1 MVIVYRGKWRWIP
14 VHNVYWSNGNFCT
27 AACIMTIIDSRTDKI
42 TQRVS
47 VQSSHQY
54 TPNDTRNSLR
64 SSVNPPFRF
73 TWIIN
78 CIQISFSLSVMYWV
92 IQFPFFSIS
101 SSIHSIK
108 FFLSFLFRRLSF
120 WLTSLTFVIL
130 FARKVIAMSHRL
142 LCVSSVCSWTKP
154 HGFSLF
160 KCPL

>member
-14 VHNVYWSNGNFCT
+14 VHNVYWSNSNCS
-27 AACIMTIIDSRTDKI
+27 AATCIMTKIHNSSDKNYTECFCSKLTPI
-42 TQRVS
+42 HTKWHTQLS
-47 VQSSHQY
+47 TKLSK
-54 TPNDTRNSLR
+54 
-64 SSVNPPFRF
+64 PPFRF

-78 CIQISFSLSVMYWV
+78 CIQIPFSLSVMYWV

-101 SSIHSIK
+101 SSIHWIK
-108 FFLSFLFRRLSF
+108 FLLSFLFRRLDF

-130 FARKVIAMSHRL
+130 FARKIIAMSSRL